1 MFDQLAAPTSS
12 AAPPVGLLPLPASK
26 MRGLL
31 DVVITHRVLTA
42 AALHDWILD
51 HHTDAGCM
59 KPNIEDRPQPRQ
71 ENTFRA
77 PITPSRVL
85 PMSALTSPNVDLPK
99 RSEHDDGRL
108 NISIDITAPLMSKS
122 CAKSNVKRQ
131 HMRETVLRSSQ
142 DGTPCCFADD
152 PLSDFIIDVRDSRL
166 AAVQWR
172 AHAAGRS
179 TALDWKYENNTDDL
193 AGAVCDG
200 VWFGR
205 DELLSIS
212 TLS

>member
-1 MFDQLAAPTSS
+1 
-12 AAPPVGLLPLPASK
+12 
-26 MRGLL
+26 
-31 DVVITHRVLTA
+31 
-42 AALHDWILD
+42 
-51 HHTDAGCM
+51 M
-59 KPNIEDRPQPRQ
+59 KPTRNEDLKTRK

-85 PMSALTSPNVDLPK
+85 PMSALTSPNADLPK
-99 RSEHDDGRL
+99 RSEHDTGRL
-108 NISIDITAPLMSKS
+108 NISIDITAPLISKS

-131 HMRETVLRSSQ
+131 HMRETVLRSPQ

-152 PLSDFIIDVRDSRL
+152 PLSEFIIDVRDSRL

-172 AHAAGRS
+172 AHSAGRS
-179 TALDWKYENNTDDL
+179 TALDWKYENHTDDL

-205 DELLSIS
+205 DELLSLS